1 MELSPRLQE
10 FITEVAIEEEKIND
24 YLVNLKSD
32 GILDE
37 SLEIYLKNS
46 IKDLQLRKE
55 KLILD
60 LTQNAHYPNTDNSE
74 GSQNKL
80 TQNNLKIMKK
90 PSQEPVSYTK
100 YSQIEKYCPELQ
112 KLKLFSKK
120 TSPDRG
126 SSPSA
131 RRYSPVSNPFNEKS
145 PKSGKKGFKG
155 SPGCSTRSSRSS
167 EEKIAGEI
175 SDKFEN
181 ELMIRYEEQR
191 KIRNKAHEKMLFL
204 KEQILNGK
212 EIKTKEA
219 PGKGKGRAKE
229 IRVNTECAGGRD
241 RDVERPPR
249 SPKNRLREVD
259 IGRKMVWD
267 I

>member
-10 FITEVAIEEEKIND
+10 FITEVATEQDKIND

-37 SLEIYLKNS
+37 SLETYLKKS

-60 LTQNAHYPNTDNSE
+60 LTQNAHYPKTDNSE
-74 GSQNKL
+74 VSQNKL
-80 TQNNLKIMKK
+80 IQNNLKIMKK

-100 YSQIEKYCPELQ
+100 YSQIEKHCPELQ
-112 KLKLFSKK
+112 KVKLFSKK
-120 TSPDRG
+120 TSPERG
-126 SSPSA
+126 NSPSA
-131 RRYSPVSNPFNEKS
+131 RRYSPVSNQINEKS
-145 PKSGKKGFKG
+145 PKLGPKGFKG

-167 EEKIAGEI
+167 EDKIAGEI
-175 SDKFEN
+175 CDKFEN
-181 ELMIRYEEQR
+181 ELRIKYEEQR
-191 KIRNKAHEKMLFL
+191 KIRNRAHEKMLLL
-204 KEQILNGK
+204 KEQLLNGK
-212 EIKTKEA
+212 EIEIKEHS
-219 PGKGKGRAKE
+219 GKGNRRAKE
-229 IRVNTECAGGRD
+229 IRIDIESVGSRE

-259 IGRKMVWD
+259 KSRKMVLG